1 MPRVVRFPA
10 GRLVREPAGP
20 GVRGGPV
27 GPFVRVPPS
36 TVVRGGPAGPVVS
49 GGREG
54 SVGRFVRVNAGP
66 VVRGARV
73 PPSPVVVSTLLR
85 VAAVFVF
92 AVVLAIVLRGGSV
105 RAGNF
110 FAVVPRD

>member
-1 MPRVVRFPA
+1 M
-10 GRLVREPAGP
+10 
-20 GVRGGPV
+20 
-27 GPFVRVPPS
+27 
-36 TVVRGGPAGPVVS
+36 GPVVS

-105 RAGNF
+105 RAGN
-110 FAVVPRD
+110 VVRVPPLPVVRGGSVPRVVRFPAGRLVREPAGPVVR